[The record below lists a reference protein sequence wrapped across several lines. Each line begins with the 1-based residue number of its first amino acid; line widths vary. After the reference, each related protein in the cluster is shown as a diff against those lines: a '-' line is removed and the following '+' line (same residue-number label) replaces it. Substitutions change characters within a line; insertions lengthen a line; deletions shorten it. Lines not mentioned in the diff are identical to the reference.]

1 MGQWHS
7 KVRFHNLDEGQPWLE
22 HCHWHSPALHWP
34 KEEEEK
40 EETSSQNKQCHPQLR
55 LKNPSVRTGNRLTSA
70 NLHWWI
76 QMIPSTSKWN
86 LWMKLR
92 NRKQE
97 TKSTMPWVQRRPR
110 AHRDNWVLTWI
121 HKCKLHGSD
130 LFVPCVKCQIQHLKL
145 NCSSPLICGV
155 TKSIAKFILW
165 GEIICGESW
174 SWTIHILSK
183 HKFQLRQWFF
193 VCTRFCICDD
203 VGKPFTWVFLV
214 IQYQNG
220 W

>member
-121 HKCKLHGSD
+121 HKCKLHWVRFICALCQMPNSTPQTELFKSFNLWSHQVNSQIHFMGWDHMWIMIMNNTHFVKTQIPTTAMILRLYTFLHLWWRGKALHLGIFGDSD
-130 LFVPCVKCQIQHLKL
+130 
-145 NCSSPLICGV
+145 
-155 TKSIAKFILW
+155 
-165 GEIICGESW
+165 
-174 SWTIHILSK
+174 
-183 HKFQLRQWFF
+183 
-193 VCTRFCICDD
+193 
-203 VGKPFTWVFLV
+203 
-214 IQYQNG
+214 QNG